1 MGNRNTLRLHPM
13 WKNNQPKDHPL
24 VDPPLL
30 RGSWNMPN
38 PGSDEPLTK
47 ITLNI
52 FTKDLKEIKR
62 IAERGPQP
70 WTAWLREGIRE
81 YLEEWNEHNQ

>member
-1 MGNRNTLRLHPM
+1 
-13 WKNNQPKDHPL
+13 
-24 VDPPLL
+24 
-30 RGSWNMPN
+30 MPN